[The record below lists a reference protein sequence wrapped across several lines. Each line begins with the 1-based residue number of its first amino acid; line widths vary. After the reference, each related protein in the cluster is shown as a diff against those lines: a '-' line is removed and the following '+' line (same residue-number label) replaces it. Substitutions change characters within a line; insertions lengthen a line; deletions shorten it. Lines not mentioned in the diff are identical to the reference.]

1 MEIYTQIEQGK
12 YVDSLETL
20 SATAFLNEQ
29 PGIKI
34 GYVCMAT
41 DAMKDILKETGLLSE
56 AIGSCDENCYV
67 IAAQAESKAAFDAAA
82 AAIEKRSGCIVFF
95 FCNIVIFVVLLFI
108 TRHKT

>member
-34 GYVCMAT
+34 GYVCMV
-41 DAMKDILKETGLLSE
+41 KG
-56 AIGSCDENCYV
+56 G
-67 IAAQAESKAAFDAAA
+67 
-82 AAIEKRSGCIVFF
+82 
-95 FCNIVIFVVLLFI
+95 
-108 TRHKT
+108 